1 MFRHSLNYVPW
12 KRRTELAAD
21 LKQIYRS
28 YSGKNLVQVVQVVQV
43 VQIEREVAK

>member
-28 YSGKNLVQVVQVVQV
+28 YNGKNLVQVVQV
-43 VQIEREVAK
+43 EREVAK